1 MRRVFF
7 FLMIAV
13 ILAGCK
19 VRYVPVTKTVTRV
32 EHTVDTIIEYQLTP
46 YRDSVEVSDT
56 VSFLFNDY
64 AYSYAAWSGGLLRH
78 SLAIFPQKP
87 LLIEVPKTTVEIRVS
102 EPQIVEVERELS
114 RWESVKM
121 KVGGFVIVFDLI
133 LVVFLIGYLLFRRV
147 KARSA

>member
-1 MRRVFF
+1 
-7 FLMIAV
+7 
-13 ILAGCK
+13 
-19 VRYVPVTKTVTRV
+19 
-32 EHTVDTIIEYQLTP
+32 
-46 YRDSVEVSDT
+46 
-56 VSFLFNDY
+56 
-64 AYSYAAWSGGLLRH
+64 
-78 SLAIFPQKP
+78 
-87 LLIEVPKTTVEIRVS
+87 VPKTTVEIRVS